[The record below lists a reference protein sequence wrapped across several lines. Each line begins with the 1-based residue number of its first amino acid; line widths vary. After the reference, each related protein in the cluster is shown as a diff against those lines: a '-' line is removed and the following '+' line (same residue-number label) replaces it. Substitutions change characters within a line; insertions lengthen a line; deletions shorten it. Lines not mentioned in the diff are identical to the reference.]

1 MHLEH
6 EHDCGH
12 THDHPHTHEPEHAH
26 DHSHTAAPRDELIA
40 LMRYRSVTMFR
51 TPTNS
56 KSWHISS
63 PIPATAKPARK
74 YSTQSRITK
83 PAIRNSQQVWISF
96 RNERLPLNLL
106 VLPTLDYPM
115 LEKPTLD
122 NPTQ

>member
-40 LMRYRSVTMFR
+40 LMRYMVGHNVSH
-51 TPTNS
+51 TNELKELAHKLAHTGDS
-56 KSWHISS
+56 E
-63 PIPATAKPARK
+63 ACGK

-106 VLPTLDYPM
+106 VLPTVDYPM